1 MTYFVIYFHLSWAI
15 GTGFDVRR
23 IHETLME
30 LQQRQLDSLRSW
42 LTAAEDRISR
52 MSEPGPDWERLRV
65 QMEQHGQLQED
76 LERQQRVVDALS
88 NMVVV
93 VDENSPE
100 SAYSQ
105 MEDQLTALGERWAHI
120 CQWTEER
127 HNKLRELNAR
137 WTEVREECQRQGAW
151 LDSREAQLKQWEV
164 NPALEMGEVL
174 NRIRKLQVGDDTFLR
189 HAPLLSPWH
198 RKQNADTVL
207 KHEMDAQQRRLL
219 ELQESTQGLLVDST
233 GGVDILE
240 KLELL
245 QDRWDALVQIMEVQ
259 GQRISNSGFEFSLS
273 PASGGTT
280 TAATSSDG
288 QWERHET
295 VTTTSSHEN
304 LSPYQVSMQSGSK
317 KRRLG
322 SAARLEFES
331 ASSQVLGWLE
341 HTESSLR
348 TWRSGEEDLSV
359 DEQLVMLEDVE
370 VDIGAHKN
378 ELERTVELGRRLVQE
393 IKNENEPV
401 QDEEQKVSDLERRWN
416 NVLTLLQ
423 EQKERMDF
431 LSKKKILY
439 GELSSLEMVYQ
450 GYHKWWEGAK
460 VANTAAVNHQLEH
473 CRGEGE
479 QGYLKGWEGAKVAN
493 TAAVNHQ
500 LEHCR
505 VRGSRGTLRGG
516 REPSNHQL
524 EHCRFCAHCCSLF
537 DCGEPAVSVLPHQVK
552 LKSMKSHEDR
562 ITKMRARAKELR
574 GSQAAGHDAD
584 AIESDSNGFIERWG
598 DLMLRPLVMKLL
610 GMTLTISLSSGVILC
625 YGRFHQASGHEAIGD
640 DTNGFIEQWGDLIL
654 RRLVVRL
661 TATLSSSGGRLQDD
675 RRFKVLEITRYIEEL
690 NYLINQSP
698 ITLNLPCQPHLT
710 LLTSRRLAERQ
721 TELSSVMDRTPPKK
735 YLEAMEALMKWVHS
749 VEGLLLSEHAVVS
762 DADTMKD
769 QLQKFQELQTAI
781 EEQQGSFDYVN
792 LTGQDLIRRVGP
804 SDAQIERLRNELQDL
819 TARWSD
825 IPVILEERQSKLA
838 RAPRLTTPCGLYAL
852 STNYPNGLGI
862 GKLELEEVNPHLRGG
877 GVENHSGKTTPSS
890 PDRDSNLN
898 LPVLSSRAQHDKRVS
913 QLRHRGGPCS
923 LMVGVCVPDIETLR
937 QFSDEAASLESWMR
951 EVEVFLQAEQ
961 VLPVGDVDTL
971 EAQLEQSN
979 LFSVDSTEKLRVHL
993 TKKYETD
1000 PCTCPQALQDD
1011 VKTLQQNV
1019 VKLDVTAQKLLENA
1033 EPKFADELKT
1043 RLDTLTGEWKKVVQD
1058 SRSQNAKLKDALDK
1072 TKKVL
1077 EGVQEFTS
1085 WLCKMET
1092 EIPTS
1097 VDVTSSAELFQLKA
1111 KYQLIKDKV
1120 DHRTDQFRDLNEK
1133 GNDLLL
1139 STEGSSV
1146 QELAR
1151 KFTLLNAK
1159 WTEVTD
1165 TIYDKYK
1172 VLKEASHQYGE
1183 FRVPLMN
1190 ASGKSTPVQVL
1201 CFVAALVAQEMDW
1214 LDKLEK
1220 KLRKSP
1226 KSAAD
1231 AEEISEELDGLE
1243 NYIRNHPESR
1253 LSKIQEIGR
1262 KLVDDAIM
1270 PTTIQ
1275 TDVESIT
1282 QRWSQLSQQ
1291 AKDRTVL
1298 LEGSIQEAQKSESH
1312 ILDVQQWVTHV
1323 DALLTAR
1330 VDNDLTADDLPDDDQ
1345 VQFLL
1350 GASLAPSKDSITL
1363 KLIKFI
1369 LIDYTMVKFIR
1380 SGHIVIS
1387 RGKKLVEEFEI
1398 QQSTLKEMEEQV
1410 NTYKGAGKHEAA
1422 ARLQEQ
1428 MILLQR
1434 RFSEVQHKFQQ
1445 FRSPSNLEPRL
1456 SRALRELRSVE
1467 EATCLLEIASEDPE
1481 AIQGQLK
1488 HCMRFYRTLS
1498 EIKGDVEDI
1507 IKAGRKL
1514 VEDKAVS
1521 EPAKFNLRIDLL
1533 KELYNKLGSQVT
1545 EAKATLDTAL
1555 ELSLGLQSDIPALQ
1569 EWLEGV
1575 ESQLDEQELTGGV
1588 QDLTPQIA
1596 FVQKS
1601 LEVDAPKWSLTKEK
1615 VKTSH
1620 KAFSSL
1626 CDPVYLEVLK
1636 DNVNDAMKKWDRIQT
1651 RLKNSMDSLQK
1662 EQLELAQSKREEFEH
1677 SLGEIRE
1684 WLKGTEQ
1691 HLDRLDSLPSG
1702 QISARD
1708 LAECNELQAE
1718 MLSRKGRVDT
1728 LRDLAVD
1735 LMVSGEGH
1743 QQLPTSVEQQ
1753 LIGLNSQWGE
1763 VLHRIHGWTQKASAL
1778 PNTTAE
1784 PDTDPSLTPDQHTLV
1799 LGVLRGGEPQE
1810 IKVVVTKD
1818 TPLTGDEVME
1828 VEFEGYF
1835 NPGFEDLAG
1844 KQPDENL
1851 EEMPLDRRVS
1861 DTGNVLEDV
1870 SRENRNGA
1878 VNTPLKEF
1886 ETHRDTS
1893 IGKHKMSSNIPDLV
1907 RVTTSTK
1914 QFKYDV
1920 KDMSPEGDPLDDYPK
1935 NKTLTEG
1942 TEQMEE
1948 KSVTSD
1954 ENDTFLLAQNSS
1966 LFSQVS
1972 TNTLVAN
1979 KVLGGQASRQEADP
1993 CQVVEVKEVEIVRSP
2008 LDTVMYPTSASI
2020 ETTMHLMPQCV
2031 ERVEILDEPDTES
2044 EKELSPAVK
2053 RKSGEVSGTTGNQR
2067 AEEEEEGEMEVDT
2080 DTVRRKKTDEGAL
2093 SKLVTPSRPL
2103 KTDEDI
2109 IRVSDQTACADN
2121 NSVYSLLTESADL
2134 LRRSPPKLTI
2144 ALRSSDMHVSPS
2156 TPPPTPAAYPSADD
2170 SPSLCLQMTDRVNRT
2185 EETTITAWRGFESVN
2200 DNLGGPKTAKRTK
2213 LGVLEGEESRSEGS
2227 KPSSLKEV
2235 TLKKEMEVSKT
2246 YRLVGNIAEPR
2257 GRGRPGA
2264 ITNAVEEYN
2273 SFYGSDK
2280 ETDDAIEF
2288 SDDGE
2293 PLVELYDSSSSD
2305 DDDDDDLPLGHF
2317 VAQRLDKDPVAP
2329 KAKERIQKAT
2339 VTRQQFVETSPVPSQ
2354 SASTKGI
2361 PGLERDIVEFE
2372 EAARDM
2378 LKRMETTLE
2387 TIKGVSK
2394 EKDPSRK
2401 LEVVE
2406 REISLLAPDAA
2417 TLISRGDGLVLT
2429 VHASDPTRAEQ
2440 LKESSQDKLRSKWLQ
2455 VKTKAEVR
2463 TLVAEPC
2470 ASCLLLKHSRGRA
2483 LYLMFVIEA
2492 LSWQSPVPHV
2502 SKSEAQQAE
2511 DKLKE
2516 FNRLVDDLDS
2526 WLREVQRKVEVA
2538 NNDQGQLQSLQE
2550 EFERKQQAVQSLW
2563 EKSEELDHL
2572 QVGHGRSVVPRISD
2586 KWGEIQA
2593 HVQQFRKEQLVP
2605 EDKMDSTKE
2614 VAAVNPDVFVT
2625 RVNKVREDVLLI
2637 IDKAK
2642 SYPLNGLDYDFF
2654 PAQEECLKD
2663 VKEVLSAVKPRV
2675 DEVEYERDSAMRQ
2688 ATREQGD
2695 QVRRAVDR
2703 LREDWAQANRAYI
2716 ERYKRWLRC
2725 VGTWRDLHTNC
2736 QSVEEWL
2743 TTAEAMVAEWRN
2755 KELPLE
2761 ESRNK
2766 QKELEKQV
2774 TLKHSDLTSLVP
2786 GEAYVTLCNVYP
2798 DRTMSNI
2805 GTASREVM
2813 SRSGPPEN
2821 TNVQKRVDE
2830 LRKRWQVILAEL
2842 STRRDKISK
2851 MDAANKLRDGAS
2863 FLDTTQACLDQVKVL
2878 LSSAANPSDDT
2889 SLAVR
2894 LSMVK
2899 VRGTTLASRS
2909 SIGGNSRAMA

>member
-1 MTYFVIYFHLSWAI
+1 
-15 GTGFDVRR
+15 
-23 IHETLME
+23 
-30 LQQRQLDSLRSW
+30 
-42 LTAAEDRISR
+42 
-52 MSEPGPDWERLRV
+52 
-65 QMEQHGQLQED
+65 
-76 LERQQRVVDALS
+76 
-88 NMVVV
+88 
-93 VDENSPE
+93 
-100 SAYSQ
+100 
-105 MEDQLTALGERWAHI
+105 
-120 CQWTEER
+120 
-127 HNKLRELNAR
+127 
-137 WTEVREECQRQGAW
+137 
-151 LDSREAQLKQWEV
+151 
-164 NPALEMGEVL
+164 
-174 NRIRKLQVGDDTFLR
+174 
-189 HAPLLSPWH
+189 
-198 RKQNADTVL
+198 
-207 KHEMDAQQRRLL
+207 MDAQQRRLL

-273 PASGGTT
+273 PATTGTT
-280 TAATSSDG
+280 TTATVTSSDG
-288 QWERHET
+288 QWEKHET
-295 VTTTSSHEN
+295 VTTTTSHEV
-304 LSPYQVSMQSGSK
+304 LTQSGSK

-331 ASSQVLGWLE
+331 ATSQVLGWLE
-341 HTESSLR
+341 HTESSLGE
-348 TWRSGEEDLSV
+348 WRNGEEDLSV

-370 VDIGAHKN
+370 VDVGAHKN
-378 ELERTVELGRRLVQE
+378 ELERTVELGKRLIQE
-393 IKNENEPV
+393 IKSENEPV

-416 NVLTLLQ
+416 NVSTLLQ

-439 GELSSLEMVYQ
+439 GELSGLEMVYQ

-460 VANTAAVNHQLEH
+460 VTNTAAVNHQLEQ
-473 CRGEGE
+473 CR
-479 QGYLKGWEGAKVAN
+479 
-493 TAAVNHQ
+493 
-500 LEHCR
+500 
-505 VRGSRGTLRGG
+505 
-516 REPSNHQL
+516 
-524 EHCRFCAHCCSLF
+524 
-537 DCGEPAVSVLPHQVK
+537 VK

-562 ITKMRARAKELR
+562 ITKMRVRAKELR
-574 GSQAAGHDAD
+574 GSQVAGRDAD
-584 AIESDSNGFIERWG
+584 AVEADSNGFIERWG
-598 DLMLRPLVMKLL
+598 DLML
-610 GMTLTISLSSGVILC
+610 
-625 YGRFHQASGHEAIGD
+625 
-640 DTNGFIEQWGDLIL
+640 
-654 RRLVVRL
+654 
-661 TATLSSSGGRLQDD
+661 
-675 RRFKVLEITRYIEEL
+675 
-690 NYLINQSP
+690 
-698 ITLNLPCQPHLT
+698 
-710 LLTSRRLAERQ
+710 RLAERQ

-792 LTGQDLIRRVGP
+792 LTGQDLIRRAGP

-838 RAPRLTTPCGLYAL
+838 
-852 STNYPNGLGI
+852 
-862 GKLELEEVNPHLRGG
+862 
-877 GVENHSGKTTPSS
+877 
-890 PDRDSNLN
+890 
-898 LPVLSSRAQHDKRVS
+898 Q
-913 QLRHRGGPCS
+913 
-923 LMVGVCVPDIETLR
+923 DIKTLR
-937 QFSDEAASLESWMR
+937 QFSEEAASLESWMR

-961 VLPVGDVDTL
+961 VIPVGDPDTL

-979 LFSVDSTEKLRVHL
+979 
-993 TKKYETD
+993 
-1000 PCTCPQALQDD
+1000 ALQDD

-1033 EPKFADELKT
+1033 EPKFANELKT
-1043 RLDTLTGEWKKVVQD
+1043 RLDTLTSEWKKVVQD

-1151 KFTLLNAK
+1151 KFTQLNAK

-1172 VLKEASHQYGE
+1172 VLKEASHHFLRWFGHGPE
-1183 FRVPLMN
+1183 M
-1190 ASGKSTPVQVL
+1190 
-1201 CFVAALVAQEMDW
+1201 ALVAQEMDW

-1262 KLVDDAIM
+1262 KLVDDVIM

-1282 QRWSQLSQQ
+1282 QRWSHLSQQ

-1345 VQFLL
+1345 
-1350 GASLAPSKDSITL
+1350 
-1363 KLIKFI
+1363 
-1369 LIDYTMVKFIR
+1369 
-1380 SGHIVIS
+1380 
-1387 RGKKLVEEFEI
+1387 KLVEEFET

-1488 HCMRFYRTLS
+1488 HCMVEDRAVYQAMLLQRFYRTLS
-1498 EIKGDVEDI
+1498 EIKGEVEDI

-1521 EPAKFNLRIDLL
+1521 EPVKFNLRIDSL

-1545 EAKATLDTAL
+1545 EAKVTLDTAL

-1596 FVQKS
+1596 FVKKS
-1601 LEVDAPKWSLTKEK
+1601 LEVDTPKWSLTKEN

-1636 DNVNDAMKKWDRIQT
+1636 DNVNDALKKWDRIQT

-1662 EQLELAQSKREEFEH
+1662 EQLELSQSKREEFKH

-1702 QISARD
+1702 QISAQD
-1708 LAECNELQAE
+1708 LAECNELQVE
-1718 MLSRKGRVDT
+1718 MLSRKARVDA

-1753 LIGLNSQWGE
+1753 LISLNSRWGE

-1799 LGVLRGGEPQE
+1799 LGDLRGGEPQE

-1835 NPGFEDLAG
+1835 NPGFEDPAG

-1851 EEMPLDRRVS
+1851 EEMPLDRSVS
-1861 DTGNVLEDV
+1861 DIDNVLEDV

-1878 VNTPLKEF
+1878 VNTPLKEL

-1893 IGKHKMSSNIPDLV
+1893 IDKHKMLSDIPDLV

-1914 QFKYDV
+1914 RFKYDV
-1920 KDMSPEGDPLDDYPK
+1920 KDLSPEGDPLDDYPK

-1948 KSVTSD
+1948 KSETSD

-1972 TNTLVAN
+1972 TNTLVAH
-1979 KVLGGQASRQEADP
+1979 KVPGGQASRQEADP

-2008 LDTVMYPTSASI
+2008 LDTVIYPTI

-2053 RKSGEVSGTTGNQR
+2053 RKSGEVSETTGNQHV
-2067 AEEEEEGEMEVDT
+2067 EKEEGEMEVDT
-2080 DTVRRKKTDEGAL
+2080 DTVRRKKTGEGAS

-2109 IRVSDQTACADN
+2109 IRVSDQIACADN

-2134 LRRSPPKLTI
+2134 LRRSPPKLVI
-2144 ALRSSDMHVSPS
+2144 ALRSSDMHVSPA

-2185 EETTITAWRGFESVN
+2185 EETTITAWRGFKSVN

-2246 YRLVGNIAEPR
+2246 YRLVGNIADPR
-2257 GRGRPGA
+2257 GRGRAGA
-2264 ITNAVEEYN
+2264 SINAVEEYN

-2280 ETDDAIEF
+2280 ETDDTIEF

-2317 VAQRLDKDPVAP
+2317 VAQQLDKAILASRKDPVAP
-2329 KAKERIQKAT
+2329 KAKERIQKVI
-2339 VTRQQFVETSPVPSQ
+2339 VTRQQFVETSQ
-2354 SASTKGI
+2354 SPSTKGT
-2361 PGLERDIVEFE
+2361 PGIDRDIVEFE

-2378 LKRMETTLE
+2378 LKRMKTMLE
-2387 TIKGVSK
+2387 TVEGVSK

-2429 VHASDPTRAEQ
+2429 VHASDPARAEQ
-2440 LKESSQDKLRSKWLQ
+2440 LKESSQDKLRSKWLE
-2455 VKTKAEVR
+2455 VKTKAE
-2463 TLVAEPC
+2463 
-2470 ASCLLLKHSRGRA
+2470 
-2483 LYLMFVIEA
+2483 
-2492 LSWQSPVPHV
+2492 V

-2550 EFERKQQAVQSLW
+2550 EFERKQQAVQSLR

-2614 VAAVNPDVFVT
+2614 VAAINPDVFVT

-2637 IDKAK
+2637 IDKVK

-2663 VKEVLSAVKPRV
+2663 VKEVLSAVKPSV

-2716 ERYKRWLRC
+2716 ERYKY
-2725 VGTWRDLHTNC
+2725 
-2736 QSVEEWL
+2736 E
-2743 TTAEAMVAEWRN
+2743 
-2755 KELPLE
+2755 
-2761 ESRNK
+2761 
-2766 QKELEKQV
+2766 
-2774 TLKHSDLTSLVP
+2774 TLSKHVFT
-2786 GEAYVTLCNVYP
+2786 
-2798 DRTMSNI
+2798 
-2805 GTASREVM
+2805 
-2813 SRSGPPEN
+2813 
-2821 TNVQKRVDE
+2821 
-2830 LRKRWQVILAEL
+2830 
-2842 STRRDKISK
+2842 
-2851 MDAANKLRDGAS
+2851 
-2863 FLDTTQACLDQVKVL
+2863 
-2878 LSSAANPSDDT
+2878 
-2889 SLAVR
+2889 
-2894 LSMVK
+2894 
-2899 VRGTTLASRS
+2899 
-2909 SIGGNSRAMA
+2909 